1 VSLAL
6 RTLSIG
12 DEQALSEFLAPLEAG
27 SMFLLANAHAAGLV
41 DRGEPLQGTYVAAV
55 ADGRW
60 IGVAAHFWNGILV
73 LQVPDPGALEPVAR
87 AAILR
92 SGRELSGLAGP
103 RDQVDGVLRALVP
116 EARLALKDSH
126 EKLYGL
132 ELDSLR
138 IPGALASG
146 RVTCRRPRDSE
157 LDLVSAWRAEFSV
170 ESLNLEDGED
180 LRAASRADVLRQHAD
195 GVVWIALDGDRPVSH
210 SAFNARL
217 PGAVQIGGVWTPP
230 ELRGR
235 GYAQC
240 VVAGSLQDAR
250 REGAKRAVLFT
261 PEENAPAR
269 AAYEA
274 IGFRVIGD
282 YGLVILPP

>member
-1 VSLAL
+1 
-6 RTLSIG
+6 
-12 DEQALSEFLAPLEAG
+12 
-27 SMFLLANAHAAGLV
+27 
-41 DRGEPLQGTYVAAV
+41 
-55 ADGRW
+55 
-60 IGVAAHFWNGILV
+60 
-73 LQVPDPGALEPVAR
+73 
-87 AAILR
+87 
-92 SGRELSGLAGP
+92 
-103 RDQVDGVLRALVP
+103 
-116 EARLALKDSH
+116 
-126 EKLYGL
+126 
-132 ELDSLR
+132 
-138 IPGALASG
+138 
-146 RVTCRRPRDSE
+146 VTCRRPRDSE